1 MLVFVGDPEIREDQ
15 DDDEDVVDGK
25 RVLDDVAGD
34 ELECGLLAVQMRNEA
49 CESEGERDPDRTPG
63 RGLSY
68 RCRMRL
74 LVENAEVDGEYR
86 QDPDIEGDEE
96 S

>member
-1 MLVFVGDPEIREDQ
+1 MLVFVGDPEIRKDQ

-34 ELECGLLAVQMRNEA
+34 ELERRLLAVEVRDKA
-49 CESEGERDPDRTPG
+49 CEPEGERNPDSAPG
-63 RGLSY
+63 RGLPY

-86 QDPDIEGDEE
+86 QDPDIEGDKE